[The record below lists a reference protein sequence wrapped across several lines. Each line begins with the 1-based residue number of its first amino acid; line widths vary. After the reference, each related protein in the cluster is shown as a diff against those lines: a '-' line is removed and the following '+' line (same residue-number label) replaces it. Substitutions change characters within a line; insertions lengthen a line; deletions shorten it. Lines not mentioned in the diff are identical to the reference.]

1 LTASVPKHLFVSFL
15 TKLYK
20 EREREREREGFGM
33 KKRTTKV
40 RILNEWTDCYHQA
53 TIVTRREREEE

>member
-1 LTASVPKHLFVSFL
+1 
-15 TKLYK
+15 
-20 EREREREREGFGM
+20 M

-53 TIVTRREREEE
+53 TIVTRRERQEE